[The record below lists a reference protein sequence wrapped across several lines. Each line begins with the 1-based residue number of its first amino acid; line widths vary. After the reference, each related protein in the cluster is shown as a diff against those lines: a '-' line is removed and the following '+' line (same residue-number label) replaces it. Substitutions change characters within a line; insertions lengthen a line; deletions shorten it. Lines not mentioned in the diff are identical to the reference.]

1 MAAEE
6 GRCPGQVR
14 WDLRLLRRL
23 RNRHLCLADV
33 SLQVWGLRVF
43 FQVAGMEVRL
53 LLLVFICLHALLWAA
68 SAQQPEEATVIVK
81 GSTKIAETNKN
92 YICATIDWWPPEK
105 CNYNQCPWGQ
115 SSILNLDLDHPFLA
129 QAIQAFDNLRIRL
142 GGSLQD
148 RVVYDVG
155 TNSPCAPFTNM
166 SNGLFGFSDGCLSM
180 DRWDKL
186 NALFQKTG
194 AIITFGLNALYGR
207 YNVRRSFWA
216 GKWNS
221 TNAYNFVKYTISKG
235 YPVDSWEYGNELSG
249 HGIGAR
255 VDATLY
261 GKDAIE
267 LKSIFQQLYKAP
279 LSQPSLLAPGGFFDQ
294 QWYTQLLQISGH
306 GVVSALTHHIYNLGG
321 GNDAHLIRKIL
332 DPKYLDRSEDTYRDM
347 QLTLQR
353 HGTWASAWVSES
365 GGVFNN
371 GGELVSNTFI
381 NSIWYLDQLG
391 MASKY
396 NTKIFCRQTLIG
408 GHYGLLDTQTF
419 LPNPDYY
426 SALLWH
432 RLMGREVLS
441 VDINAP
447 RKLRA
452 YAHCRKQ
459 QQGITLLLI
468 NLSNTT
474 GYNVTLQND
483 INVSLDKTASLHKHN
498 SFSHSLRRAVSWLGR
513 KPSSDVA
520 RREEYHLT
528 AKDGDLQSKTML
540 LNGAPLELSD
550 DGGVPA
556 MSPALVAVNSPVY
569 LAPTSIAFVV
579 LPMFEAKACS

>member
-1 MAAEE
+1 
-6 GRCPGQVR
+6 
-14 WDLRLLRRL
+14 
-23 RNRHLCLADV
+23 
-33 SLQVWGLRVF
+33 
-43 FQVAGMEVRL
+43 MEVRL
-53 LLLVFICLHALLWAA
+53 LLLALICLHAPRWAL
-68 SAQQPEEATVIVK
+68 AQQPEEATVIVK
-81 GSTKIAETNKN
+81 GSTRIAETDEN
-92 YICATIDWWPPEK
+92 YVCATIDWWPPEK

-155 TNSPCAPFTNM
+155 TDSPCSPFRNM
-166 SNGLFGFSDGCLSM
+166 SNDLFGFSVGCLGM

-186 NALFQKTG
+186 NDLFQKTG
-194 AIITFGLNALYGR
+194 AIVTFGVNALYGR
-207 YNVRRSFWA
+207 YNVRRSIWA

-221 TNAYNFVKYTISKG
+221 TNAYDFLKYTISKG
-235 YPVDSWEYGNELSG
+235 YPVDSWEFGNELSG

-255 VDATLY
+255 VDAKLY
-261 GKDAIE
+261 GKDVVE
-267 LKSIFQQLYKAP
+267 FKSILRQLYKAP
-279 LSQPSLLAPGGFFDQ
+279 LSQPLLLAPGGFFDQ
-294 QWYTQLLQISGH
+294 QWYSQLLQTSGH
-306 GVVSALTHHIYNLGG
+306 GVVSALTHHVYNLGG
-321 GNDAHLIRKIL
+321 GNDVHLIRKIL
-332 DPKYLDRSEDTYRDM
+332 DPKYLDRAEDTYRDM
-347 QLTLQR
+347 QLTIQR

-371 GGELVSNTFI
+371 GGLLVSNTFI

-396 NTKIFCRQTLIG
+396 NTKVFCRQTLIG
-408 GHYGLLDTQTF
+408 GNYGLLDTQTF

-432 RLMGREVLS
+432 RLMGNGVLS

-447 RKLRA
+447 RRLRA

-459 QQGITLLLI
+459 QQGVILLLI
-468 NLSNTT
+468 NLSNST

-483 INVSLDKTASLHKHN
+483 INVSLDKRPDLEKRASFAHRLK
-498 SFSHSLRRAVSWLGR
+498 RAVSWLGR
-513 KPSSDVA
+513 KPSSDIVK
-520 RREEYHLT
+520 REEYHLT

-540 LNGAPLELSD
+540 LNGVPLELGD
-550 DGGVPA
+550 DGSVPA
-556 MSPALVAVNSPVY
+556 LDPALVAVDSPVH

-579 LPMFEAKACS
+579 LPKFEAKACS

>member
-1 MAAEE
+1 
-6 GRCPGQVR
+6 
-14 WDLRLLRRL
+14 
-23 RNRHLCLADV
+23 
-33 SLQVWGLRVF
+33 
-43 FQVAGMEVRL
+43 MEVRL
-53 LLLVFICLHALLWAA
+53 LLLVFKCLHALLWAA
-68 SAQQPEEATVIVK
+68 SAQQPEEAT
-81 GSTKIAETNKN
+81 
-92 YICATIDWWPPEK
+92 
-105 CNYNQCPWGQ
+105 
-115 SSILNLDLDHPFLA
+115 DLDHPFLA

-216 GKWNS
+216 SKWNS

-294 QWYTQLLQISGH
+294 QWYTQLLQTSGH